1 MGNGKIGGIGR
12 KSKKCFIL
20 PVESRNAVTI
30 ERIISKNVLPMKI
43 IVTDNDVHIMLN
55 LEH

>member
-1 MGNGKIGGIGR
+1 MGNGKIGGIER
-12 KSKKCFIL
+12 KKKCFIL
-20 PVESRNAVTI
+20 SVESRNAVTI
-30 ERIISKNVLPMKI
+30 ERIISKNVLPVKI

>member
-1 MGNGKIGGIGR
+1 MGNGKIKGIER

-30 ERIISKNVLPMKI
+30 ERIISKNVLPVKI
-43 IVTDNDVHIMLN
+43 IVTDNDIHIMLN
-55 LEH
+55 LEP

>member
-30 ERIISKNVLPMKI
+30 ERIISKNVLPVKI

>member
-1 MGNGKIGGIGR
+1 MGNGKIKGIER

-30 ERIISKNVLPMKI
+30 ERIISKNVLPVKI
-43 IVTDNDVHIMLN
+43 IVTDNEIHIMLN
-55 LEH
+55 LEP